1 MPKISFK
8 NDIDCSCHG
17 MTGSGLGKLPTNVER
32 LLEKN
37 RDKVIKKITIFRLP
51 IGDELVK
58 MLNLLTNDSVKKF
71 LKKNEDHDRL
81 FHLGMFIETTDNKHY
96 VYDKQQNVNFTEA
109 SKSFLKQKDIELS
122 PVSNLPANLTIGEL
136 VEAGKKRMGR
146 RFTYYSALRW
156 NCQYFVQQSLE
167 AVGANFD
174 VQFVIQDL
182 SQLVKKIPAFQRK
195 FGVILTS
202 FAREA
207 DKVVSIGVDVAK
219 DIRRDVK
226 DTAKDVKKGTTK
238 AVKKTK
244 KFFKGWGYD
253 VKLH

>member
-8 NDIDCSCHG
+8 NDIDCKTKEIKG
-17 MTGSGLGKLPTNVER
+17 EGLGKIPTDIER
-32 LLEKN
+32 MIEKN
-37 RDKVIKKITIFRLP
+37 RDKVISKITIFRLP
-51 IGDELVK
+51 LADELVK

-71 LKKNEDHDRL
+71 LKKDDQHDRL
-81 FHLGMFIETTDNKHY
+81 FHLGLFLETTDNKHY
-96 VYDKQQNVNFTEA
+96 VYDKQANFSFVEA

-146 RFTYYSALRW
+146 RFTYYSALKW

-167 AVGANFD
+167 AIDATFN

-195 FGVILTS
+195 FGVALTT

-207 DKVVSIGVDVAK
+207 DKVLSHTK
-219 DIRRDVK
+219 DAIN
-226 DTAKDVKKGTTK
+226 DTTKDVKKGTSK

-244 KFFKGWGYD
+244 RFLGFGYD
-253 VKLH
+253 VKMY

>member
-8 NDIDCSCHG
+8 NDIDDYEMETTQHG
-17 MTGSGLGKLPTNVER
+17 KMRGSGGLGKLPSNIER
-32 LLEKN
+32 LMEKN
-37 RDKVIKKITIFRLP
+37 RDKVISKITIFRLP
-51 IGDELVK
+51 LADELVK
-58 MLNLLTNDSVKKF
+58 ILNVLTDSSIKKF
-71 LKKNEDHDRL
+71 LKKSDQHDRL
-81 FHLGMFIETTDNKHY
+81 FHLGLFLETTDGKMFI
-96 VYDKQQNVNFTEA
+96 YDKQQNVNFTEA

-167 AVGANFD
+167 AIDATFNVD
-174 VQFVIQDL
+174 FVIQDL

-195 FGVILTS
+195 FGVALTT

-207 DKVVSIGVDVAK
+207 QKVVSHTK
-219 DIRRDVK
+219 DAIK
-226 DTAKDVKKGTTK
+226 DTAKDVKKGTSK

-244 KFFKGWGYD
+244 RFLGFGYD

>member
-1 MPKISFK
+1 MPKISFR
-8 NDIDCSCHG
+8 DIEECEMETTQHG
-17 MTGSGLGKLPTNVER
+17 KMKGIGLGKLPTDVER
-32 LLEKN
+32 RLQKN
-37 RDKVIKKITIFRLP
+37 RDKVISKITIFRLP
-51 IGDELVK
+51 LQKELTAA
-58 MLNLLTNDSVKKF
+58 LNALTNDSVKKF
-71 LKKNEDHDRL
+71 LKSNKDYDRL
-81 FHLGMFIETTDNKHY
+81 FHLGLFLETTNGNSY

-146 RFTYYSALRW
+146 RFTYYSALKW

-195 FGVILTS
+195 FGVALTT

-207 DKVVSIGVDVAK
+207 DKVLSHTK
-219 DIRRDVK
+219 DAVK
-226 DTAKDVKKGTTK
+226 DTTKDIKKGAK
-238 AVKKTK
+238 SVAKKTK

>member
-1 MPKISFK
+1 MPKISFR
-8 NDIDCSCHG
+8 DIDNMDCSCHG
-17 MTGSGLGKLPTNVER
+17 KMSGSGGLGKLPTDIER
-32 LLEKN
+32 LMEKN

-51 IGDELVK
+51 LGDELVK

-109 SKSFLKQKDIELS
+109 SKSFLKQKDIELR

-146 RFTYYSALRW
+146 RFTYYSALKW
-156 NCQYFVQQSLE
+156 NCQYFVQQSLDSIN
-167 AVGANFD
+167 ATFNVD
-174 VQFVIQDL
+174 FVIQDL
-182 SQLVKKIPAFQRK
+182 SQLVKKIPAWKRK
-195 FGVILTS
+195 FGVALTS

-207 DKVVSIGVDVAK
+207 DKIVSHAK
-219 DIRRDVK
+219 DVVK
-226 DTAKDVKKGTTK
+226 DTAKDIKKGAK
-238 AVKKTK
+238 SVAKKTK
-244 KFFKGWGYD
+244 KVFGFGYEVAMKD
-253 VKLH
+253 

>member
-8 NDIDCSCHG
+8 NDIDCKTKEISG
-17 MTGSGLGKLPTNVER
+17 EGLGKIPTDIER
-32 LLEKN
+32 MIDKN
-37 RDKVIKKITIFRLP
+37 KDRVIKKITIFRLP
-51 IGDELVK
+51 LADELVK

-71 LKKNEDHDRL
+71 LKKDDQHDAL
-81 FHLGMFIETTDNKHY
+81 FHLGMFLETTDGKMF

-146 RFTYYSALRW
+146 RFTYYSALKW

-167 AVGANFD
+167 AIDATFNVD
-174 VQFVIQDL
+174 FVIQDL

-207 DKVVSIGVDVAK
+207 DKVLSHTK
-219 DIRRDVK
+219 DAVK
-226 DTAKDVKKGTTK
+226 DTTKDIKKGAK
-238 AVKKTK
+238 SVAKKTK

>member
-8 NDIDCSCHG
+8 DDIDCTCHG
-17 MTGSGLGKLPTNVER
+17 KMTGEGLGKIPSSIER
-32 LLEKN
+32 LLDKN
-37 RDKVIKKITIFRLP
+37 KDRVIKKITIFRLP
-51 IGDELVK
+51 LGDELVK
-58 MLNLLTNDSVKKF
+58 ALNLLTNDSVKKF
-71 LKKNEDHDRL
+71 LKKDDQHDRL
-81 FHLGMFIETTDNKHY
+81 FHLGLFLETTDNKHY

-122 PVSNLPANLTIGEL
+122 PVSNLPTNLTIGEL

-146 RFTYYSALRW
+146 RFTYYSALKW

-202 FAREA
+202 FARES
-207 DKVVSIGVDVAK
+207 DKVLSHTKDAIKDTTK
-219 DIRRDVK
+219 DI
-226 DTAKDVKKGTTK
+226 KKGAK
-238 AVKKTK
+238 SVAKKTK

>member
-1 MPKISFK
+1 MPKISFR
-8 NDIDCSCHG
+8 DIEDCDTKE
-17 MTGSGLGKLPTNVER
+17 MKGSGLGKLPSNIER
-32 LLEKN
+32 LLDKN
-37 RDKVIKKITIFRLP
+37 KDRVIKKITIFRLP
-51 IGDELVK
+51 LADELVK

-71 LKKNEDHDRL
+71 LKKDDQHDRL

-167 AVGANFD
+167 AIDATFNVD
-174 VQFVIQDL
+174 FVIQDL

-195 FGVILTS
+195 FGVALTT

-207 DKVVSIGVDVAK
+207 NKVLSHTK
-219 DIRRDVK
+219 DAIN
-226 DTAKDVKKGTTK
+226 DTAKDVKKGTSK

>member
-1 MPKISFK
+1 
-8 NDIDCSCHG
+8 
-17 MTGSGLGKLPTNVER
+17 
-32 LLEKN
+32 
-37 RDKVIKKITIFRLP
+37 
-51 IGDELVK
+51 
-58 MLNLLTNDSVKKF
+58 
-71 LKKNEDHDRL
+71 
-81 FHLGMFIETTDNKHY
+81 
-96 VYDKQQNVNFTEA
+96 VYDKQQNLSFVEA

-146 RFTYYSALRW
+146 RFTYYSAMKW

-195 FGVILTS
+195 FGVALTS

-207 DKVVSIGVDVAK
+207 
-219 DIRRDVK
+219 VK
-226 DTAKDVKKGTTK
+226 
-238 AVKKTK
+238 
-244 KFFKGWGYD
+244 
-253 VKLH
+253 

>member
-1 MPKISFK
+1 MVKISFK
-8 NDIDCSCHG
+8 DDIDCTCHG
-17 MTGSGLGKLPTNVER
+17 KMTGEGLGKIPSSIER

-37 RDKVIKKITIFRLP
+37 RDKVISKITIFRLP
-51 IGDELVK
+51 LGDELVK
-58 MLNLLTNDSVKKF
+58 ALNLLTNDSVKKF
-71 LKKNEDHDRL
+71 LKKDDQHDRL
-81 FHLGMFIETTDNKHY
+81 FHLGLFLETTDNKHY

-122 PVSNLPANLTIGEL
+122 PVSNLPTNLTIGEL

-202 FAREA
+202 FARES
-207 DKVVSIGVDVAK
+207 DKVLSHTKDAIKDTTK
-219 DIRRDVK
+219 DI
-226 DTAKDVKKGTTK
+226 KKGAK
-238 AVKKTK
+238 SVAKKTK

>member
-1 MPKISFK
+1 MPKISFR
-8 NDIDCSCHG
+8 DIDNMDCSCHG
-17 MTGSGLGKLPTNVER
+17 KMSGSGGLPTDIER
-32 LLEKN
+32 LMEKN

-51 IGDELVK
+51 LGDELVK

-146 RFTYYSALRW
+146 RFTYYSALKW

-167 AVGANFD
+167 AIDAKFD
-174 VQFVIQDL
+174 VDFVIQDL
-182 SQLVKKIPAFQRK
+182 SQLVKKIPAWKRK
-195 FGVILTS
+195 FGVALTS

-207 DKVVSIGVDVAK
+207 DKVVSHTKDAIKDTTK
-219 DIRRDVK
+219 DI
-226 DTAKDVKKGTTK
+226 KKGAKK

-244 KFFKGWGYD
+244 RFLGFGYD
-253 VKLH
+253 VAMV